1 MNSCQAFVAIKSK
14 YPYSGMAIDQAH
26 EQENTVIKS
35 DGGAAIGIS
44 DDVSALWRR
53 MVAVPEVGRLVV
65 EYESLADAKDA
76 NERVRHLEQTERAQR
91 AFFEKV
97 LKLYSTLIE
106 IARDK

>member
-26 EQENTVIKS
+26 EQENT
-35 DGGAAIGIS
+35 GIS

-53 MVAVPEVGRLVV
+53 MVAGPEVGRLVV